1 MSASSLPLLVH
12 VVAHTA
18 APPSVAAASLAQ
30 AWGSGAPHEDTP
42 ALRKA
47 VREQD
52 SAVVDSVVPD
62 LVGEV
67 AAEGA
72 THLFRAGVLAAEEPA
87 GGL

>member
-18 APPSVAAASLAQ
+18 APPSLAEASLAQ
-30 AWGSGAPHEDTP
+30 SWGSRAPREGTP

-47 VREQD
+47 VRERD

-67 AAEGA
+67 AAEEA
-72 THLFRAGVLAAEEPA
+72 PHLFVPGSLR
-87 GGL
+87 